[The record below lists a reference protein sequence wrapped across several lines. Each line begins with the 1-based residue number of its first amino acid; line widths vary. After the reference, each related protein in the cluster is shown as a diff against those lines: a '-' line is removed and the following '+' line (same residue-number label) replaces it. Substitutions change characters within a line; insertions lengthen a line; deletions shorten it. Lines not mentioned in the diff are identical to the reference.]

1 MPRKKKSE
9 NVAVQP
15 ENPPPQLFLGKKEKN
30 LVKQIN
36 DEVIERVIGQLVV
49 YYPISREDTYYHPV
63 YGEAIQKS
71 FLAPIKVH
79 CLVDWEGTATTSAV
93 FGIDRRT
100 SITVHFHKRRLA
112 EDVDLYVREGD
123 FVLYGDTFYEIV
135 TTAEPKVIFGQVDSK
150 MEVVA
155 KCVKARESVFNAS

>member
-49 YYPISREDTYYHPV
+49 YYPISREDTYYH
-63 YGEAIQKS
+63 Q
-71 FLAPIKVH
+71 
-79 CLVDWEGTATTSAV
+79 
-93 FGIDRRT
+93 
-100 SITVHFHKRRLA
+100 SIYF
-112 EDVDLYVREGD
+112 
-123 FVLYGDTFYEIV
+123 I
-135 TTAEPKVIFGQVDSK
+135 
-150 MEVVA
+150 
-155 KCVKARESVFNAS
+155 N